1 MTNADLIRYAGLSKF
16 AKGESFKNLKIS
28 AYIPTPDEIDYKRGY
43 ISRYFVQ
50 RANDMS
56 GKITEI
62 NEIAFSKF
70 VNTPFYT
77 AITLDWKI
85 TGDDAE
91 IKDCNFKSI
100 KFILKQMPKIQM
112 YLPNLLQFRKIE
124 ATQ

>member
-1 MTNADLIRYAGLSKF
+1 MRIADLIKYASLSKF
-16 AKGESFKNLKIS
+16 EKGQAFQNLKIS
-28 AYIPTPDEIDYKRGY
+28 AYIPKPDEIDYKRGY

-50 RANDMS
+50 RANDTA
-56 GKITEI
+56 GRITEI

-70 VNTPFYT
+70 VNAPFYT

-85 TGDDAE
+85 TGTDDE

-100 KFILKQMPKIQM
+100 KFVLKDMPKIQM

>member
-1 MTNADLIRYAGLSKF
+1 MREVDLIRYSKLSKF
-16 AKGESFKNLKIS
+16 EKEDSFKNLQIA
-28 AYIPTPDEIDYKRGY
+28 AYIPVPTEVDYKRAY
-43 ISRYFVQ
+43 ISRYFIQ
-50 RANDMS
+50 RANDMT
-56 GKITEI
+56 GRITEI

-85 TGDDAE
+85 TGNDDE

-100 KFILKQMPKIQM
+100 KFVLKEMPKIQM

>member
-1 MTNADLIRYAGLSKF
+1 MRVIDLVRYANLSKF
-16 AKGESFKNLKIS
+16 EKGESFKNLKIS
-28 AYIPTPDEIDYKRGY
+28 AYIPAPEEIDYKRGY

-56 GKITEI
+56 GRITEI

-77 AITLDWKI
+77 VITLDWKI
-85 TGDDAE
+85 IGDDDE

-100 KFILKQMPKIQM
+100 KFVLKEMPKIQM